1 MLRLPPACAYEGT
14 VRHLWTTITT
24 EHTVTHDAGQ
34 PEWLDLPLED
44 YALRAPSLSD
54 ELPLLHELD
63 PPWQLRS
70 RWMMEEGDIG
80 YLLVPLV
87 EYRDPLGVTL
97 FQEEAVFARSEELRF
112 PQNLT
117 SQPYMVGQKFP
128 ELWYTLPGL
137 YTFIIR
143 WVGSP
148 ATRETGQ
155 FSLLIEES

>member
-1 MLRLPPACAYEGT
+1 M
-14 VRHLWTTITT
+14 RHLWTTVTT
-24 EHTVTHDAGQ
+24 ERTVTQDAGE

-44 YALRAPSLSD
+44 FVVPRAPDVD
-54 ELPLLHELD
+54 ELPALYELD

-70 RWMMEEGDIG
+70 KWMMDEGDIG

-97 FQEEAVFARSEELRF
+97 FQGEATFDRSEELQYPHTVTVESYMAEHRF
-112 PQNLT
+112 RN
-117 SQPYMVGQKFP
+117 
-128 ELWYTLPGL
+128 LWYTLPGL
-137 YTFIIR
+137 YTFIVR

-155 FSLLIEES
+155 FSLLIDES

>member
-1 MLRLPPACAYEGT
+1 M
-14 VRHLWTTITT
+14 RHLWTTVTT
-24 EHTVTHDAGQ
+24 EHTVSHDAGQ
-34 PEWLDLPLED
+34 PEWLDLPLDD
-44 YALRAPSLSD
+44 YVVPRAPDED
-54 ELPLLHELD
+54 ELPTLYELD

-70 RWMMEEGDIG
+70 RWMMDEGDIG

-97 FQEEAVFARSEELRF
+97 FQEEATLERSEELQF
-112 PQNLT
+112 PQIVT
-117 SQPYMVGQKFP
+117 TESYMVNHRFR

-137 YTFIIR
+137 YAFLVR

-148 ATRETGQ
+148 ATRETGW

>member
-1 MLRLPPACAYEGT
+1 M
-14 VRHLWTTITT
+14 RHLWTTVTT
-24 EHTVTHDAGQ
+24 EQTVTHDAGK

-44 YALRAPSLSD
+44 FSVRAPSASD
-54 ELPLLHELD
+54 ELPLLYELD

-70 RWMMEEGDIG
+70 KWLMDEGDIG

-97 FQEEAVFARSEELRF
+97 FQEEAVFERSEELQF
-112 PQNLT
+112 PQVLT
-117 SQPYMVGQKFP
+117 SEPYMVGQTFP
-128 ELWYTLPGL
+128 ELWYTIPGL
-137 YTFIIR
+137 YTFAVR

-148 ATRETGQ
+148 ASRETGQ

>member
-1 MLRLPPACAYEGT
+1 MGDF
-14 VRHLWTTITT
+14 VRHLWTTVTT
-24 EHTVTHDAGQ
+24 ERTVTHDAGE
-34 PEWLDLPLED
+34 PEWLDLPLD
-44 YALRAPSLSD
+44 DFVVPRAPDVD
-54 ELPLLHELD
+54 ELPAIYE
-63 PPWQLRS
+63 PEPAWQLRS
-70 RWMMEEGDIG
+70 KWMMDEGDIG

-97 FQEEAVFARSEELRF
+97 FQEEAEFERSDELQF

-117 SQPYMVGQKFP
+117 SQPYMVGQKFH

-137 YTFIIR
+137 YTFIVR